1 MKTTKMKKIVVA
13 ILTILIAIALFN
25 NIVYGIQYRTEIHDP
40 TENVDDWSGIKQV
53 ISPGENTIKNKVNNI
68 LGVINIIGVVSAAIV
83 LMVIGIK
90 YMMGSVEEK
99 AEYKKTMGYYILGAI
114 LLFGGSTIPNVL
126 YKIGMSINRGV

>member
-25 NIVYGIQYRTEIHDP
+25 NIVYGIQDP

-53 ISPGENTIKNKVNNI
+53 ISPGEPTIKNKVNNI
-68 LGVINIIGVVSAAIV
+68 LGVINIIGVVSSAIV

>member
-25 NIVYGIQYRTEIHDP
+25 NIVYGIQDP